1 MDYFFLFLQTPDL
14 PDYLIPRLKMRFKDV
29 EKAREFYNRYARHA
43 GFGVRKTGEMTTT
56 SILFAPSKGYTH
68 LQFQRPAG
76 SETKHRRGQAAMQE

>member
-1 MDYFFLFLQTPDL
+1 MLDL

-43 GFGVRKTGEMTTT
+43 VVESGRQVEMTTT